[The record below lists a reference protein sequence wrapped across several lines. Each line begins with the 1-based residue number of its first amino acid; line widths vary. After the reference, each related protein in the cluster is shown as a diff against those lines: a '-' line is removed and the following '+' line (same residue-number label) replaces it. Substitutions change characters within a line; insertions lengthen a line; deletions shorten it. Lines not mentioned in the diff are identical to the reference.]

1 MSNVHMLHEPIQLV
15 FIIFNVY
22 FTKDYCFVSLIRLLS
37 LFVYIMN
44 KTGTAVNK
52 VKTLLKS

>member
-1 MSNVHMLHEPIQLV
+1 MIPSLPVSTLYGTIIMTLIMSLDLM
-15 FIIFNVY
+15 
-22 FTKDYCFVSLIRLLS
+22 D
-37 LFVYIMN
+37 

>member
-1 MSNVHMLHEPIQLV
+1 MQAEGYMWISAYHN
-15 FIIFNVY
+15 IIH
-22 FTKDYCFVSLIRLLS
+22 TDYRKCTVKTLIRLLS

>member
-1 MSNVHMLHEPIQLV
+1 MS
-15 FIIFNVY
+15 
-22 FTKDYCFVSLIRLLS
+22 DYLRRNCDIGCKTVWSEVLCIKEDTHNSLIRLLS
-37 LFVYIMN
+37 LFIYIMD